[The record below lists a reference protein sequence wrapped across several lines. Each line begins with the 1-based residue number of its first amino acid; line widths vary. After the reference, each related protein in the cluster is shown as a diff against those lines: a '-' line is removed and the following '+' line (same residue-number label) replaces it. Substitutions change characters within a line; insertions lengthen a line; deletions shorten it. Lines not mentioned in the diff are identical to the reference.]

1 MLWWDEAASGGA
13 AAGRALYRF
22 KQSSTSLRER
32 RQCCHV
38 LGRRGGGLVMHGPWS
53 GGDPEERTL
62 LTRRVCLRFPAL
74 CSGFERETRRTLL
87 NWNSTQVN
95 GTRY

>member
-1 MLWWDEAASGGA
+1 MMLWRVEAASGGA

-38 LGRRGGGLVMHGPWS
+38 LGRGGGLVMHGPSS

-62 LTRRVCLRFPAL
+62 E
-74 CSGFERETRRTLL
+74 GKERD
-87 NWNSTQVN
+87 
-95 GTRY
+95 